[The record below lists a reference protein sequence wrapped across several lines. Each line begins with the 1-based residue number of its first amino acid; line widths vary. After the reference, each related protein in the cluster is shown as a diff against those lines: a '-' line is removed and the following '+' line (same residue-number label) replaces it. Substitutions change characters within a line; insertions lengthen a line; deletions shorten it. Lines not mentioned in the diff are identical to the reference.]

1 MRDGKIVFTFNSVK
15 FELSGLIRVAS
26 LFLFEFALCC
36 SGDMNLIYFRVTTT
50 QPVSTG
56 IAARIAMSSPL
67 IIGPATRVRKMTRIL
82 SPSTQF

>member
-1 MRDGKIVFTFNSVK
+1 MRGGKIVFTFNSVK

-50 QPVSTG
+50 SKFNTASVHGNSSANRHELSTYN
-56 IAARIAMSSPL
+56 RTSD
-67 IIGPATRVRKMTRIL
+67 TCT
-82 SPSTQF
+82 

>member
-50 QPVSTG
+50 SKFNIASVQSTG

-67 IIGPATRVRKMTRIL
+67 IIGPGTVCT
-82 SPSTQF
+82 

>member
-50 QPVSTG
+50 SKFNTASVHGNSSANRHELSTYN
-56 IAARIAMSSPL
+56 R
-67 IIGPATRVRKMTRIL
+67 TRDTC
-82 SPSTQF
+82 T